1 VHLKC
6 DITNIISLTELYVH
20 ARPFSPSPYQSC
32 RPLAVNSI
40 LFSLILSDS
49 SLFSL
54 ILSYS
59 ILFSLILTD
68 SILFSLILSDSIQFD
83 SLRFYSIQFDSFR
96 FHSIQ
101 FDSFRFYS
109 IKFDSFRFDYCVQF
123 SCGLVLLYTILF
135 LLFDCC
141 SILF

>member
-6 DITNIISLTELYVH
+6 DITNIISLTEMYVH

-54 ILSYS
+54 ILTY
-59 ILFSLILTD
+59 
-68 SILFSLILSDSIQFD
+68 SILFSLILSDSIQFY
-83 SLRFYSIQFDSFR
+83 SFRFYSIQFDSF
-96 FHSIQ
+96 
-101 FDSFRFYS
+101 
-109 IKFDSFRFDYCVQF
+109 
-123 SCGLVLLYTILF
+123 
-135 LLFDCC
+135 
-141 SILF
+141 